1 MWEKESE
8 RRIAGKRRV
17 VMRAERASG
26 GQGEFR
32 VVVRASRLAVAAER
46 AMHHGIA

>member
-1 MWEKESE
+1 MGE
-8 RRIAGKRRV
+8 REREEDRGEEEGGDARREGV
-17 VMRAERASG
+17 GRTE
-26 GQGEFR
+26 GEFR